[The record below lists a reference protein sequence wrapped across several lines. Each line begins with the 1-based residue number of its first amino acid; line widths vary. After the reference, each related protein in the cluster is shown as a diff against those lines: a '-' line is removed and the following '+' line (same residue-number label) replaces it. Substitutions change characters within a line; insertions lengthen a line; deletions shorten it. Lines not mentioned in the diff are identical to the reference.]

1 MNPTSE
7 NASLIPQ
14 QEPAP
19 RDVEEVPYVEL
30 HGGRLQGVVSSGS
43 DINRVYVAFLEAG
56 TGDYYS
62 VTNNNRPDAG
72 MAKRLRWLM
81 EQAVAQFGAERV
93 ARYLQVPGDP
103 ASYTDGTKILQQLAR
118 GRQKKE
124 EAGAIFSRFLNYLR
138 FVELD
143 CADEPIPEMDWFT
156 VGD

>member
-1 MNPTSE
+1 MNPAPE
-7 NASLIPQ
+7 NTALVPLS
-14 QEPAP
+14 EPAP

-30 HGGRLQGVVSSGS
+30 HDGRLQGVVSSGS
-43 DINRVYVAFLEAG
+43 DVNRVYVAFLEAG
-56 TGDYYS
+56 TGDFYS

-81 EQAVAQFGAERV
+81 EQAVEQFGAERV

-103 ASYTDGTKILQQLAR
+103 AACKDGTKILQLLAR

-124 EAGAIFSRFLNYLR
+124 ESGAIFSRFLHYLR

-143 CADEPIPEMDWFT
+143 SADGPIPEMDWFT
-156 VGD
+156 VE